1 MQYESTFN
9 AIDNILR
16 NEAGCSTEL
25 DYIEQTSWLLFLK
38 YLDDLEAEREMN
50 AHMAGKDYKRLIT
63 GFMRW
68 SQWAAPKKADGTP
81 DDINCMTGPDLQ
93 QFVDTKLFP
102 ELRKFQTTAS
112 SANTLEYKIGEIFAE
127 LRNKITSGYNLRE
140 IINLVDS
147 LHFQSAQDKH
157 EMTLLYESKIQRMGN
172 AGRNG
177 GEYYTPRP
185 LIRTIVKVVD
195 PKIGETVY
203 DPACGSAGFLCEA
216 FAYMSQKIKSSN
228 DNKILQE
235 KTFFGKEKKPLPY
248 IIATMNM
255 IFHGV
260 QAPNIIR
267 GNTLAENMA
276 QVQEKD
282 RKDVILANP
291 PFGGSERGEV
301 LQNFDLRT
309 SETAY
314 MFMQHFIKMLKAGG
328 RAGIVIKNT
337 FLSNGDA
344 AQLRKVLLE
353 QCNLHTI
360 LDLPSG
366 VFQGAGVKTVVLF
379 FDKGKP
385 TKKIWYYQLNPG
397 RNLGKTNALNE
408 EDLADFLMLQKTK
421 ADSENSWSIDVS
433 KLGNDCDLSVKN
445 PNKVEEVDERSAA
458 EIIGSLRYFNEG
470 AKALLDELRESYQH
484 YQTES
489 MNAMR
494 RKTSWM
500 FKKIGQVCDIINGF
514 AFKSNEYVSEGIRVI
529 RIMNVQKG
537 FVEDK
542 EPKYYPKS
550 TELELRRYLLKEND
564 LLLSLTGNVG
574 RVALLNGRFLP
585 AYLNQRVACLRI
597 KSEKELD
604 KSFLFHY
611 LNSNLFENDCI
622 KSSRGAAQK
631 NMSTVWLAS
640 YLIPV
645 PPLAEQI
652 SIVSHLDSVIS
663 QIERITEN
671 LRIML
676 EECDT
681 LKQAMLREVFE

>member
-1 MQYESTFN
+1 MQYESIFN

-50 AHMAGKDYKRLIT
+50 ALMEGKEYKRIIT
-63 GFMRW
+63 GFLRW
-68 SQWAAPKKADGTP
+68 TQWAAPKKADGTP

-93 QFVDTKLFP
+93 TFVDTKLFP
-102 ELRKFQTTAS
+102 SLRKFQETAA
-112 SANTLEYKIGEIFAE
+112 SASTLEYKIGEIFAE

-140 IINLVDS
+140 IINLIDS
-147 LHFQSAQDKH
+147 LHFQSAEDKH
-157 EMTLLYESKIQRMGN
+157 EMTVLYESKIQRMGN

-195 PKIGETVY
+195 PKIGESVY

-216 FAYMSQKIKSSN
+216 FAYMNEKVKSTKDS
-228 DNKILQE
+228 KILQE
-235 KTFFGKEKKPLPY
+235 STFYGKEKKPLPY

-260 QAPNIIR
+260 AAPNIIR
-267 GNTLAENMA
+267 GNTLAENMS
-276 QVQEKD
+276 QVQERD

-314 MFMQHFIKMLKAGG
+314 MFMQHFIKMMKTGG

-344 AQLRKVLLE
+344 SALRKLLME

-379 FDKGKP
+379 FDKGTP

-408 EDLADFLMLQKTK
+408 GDLKEFVELQKTK
-421 ADSENSWSIDVS
+421 ADSENSWTVDIDS
-433 KLGNDCDLSVKN
+433 LGEDYDLSVKN
-445 PNKVEEVDERSAA
+445 PNNVEEKDERTPIEIA
-458 EIIGSLRYFNEG
+458 ESIF
-470 AKALLDELRESYQH
+470 ALNSESQTLIDELME
-484 YQTES
+484 
-489 MNAMR
+489 MV
-494 RKTSWM
+494 K
-500 FKKIGQVCDIINGF
+500 
-514 AFKSNEYVSEGIRVI
+514 
-529 RIMNVQKG
+529 
-537 FVEDK
+537 
-542 EPKYYPKS
+542 
-550 TELELRRYLLKEND
+550 
-564 LLLSLTGNVG
+564 
-574 RVALLNGRFLP
+574 
-585 AYLNQRVACLRI
+585 
-597 KSEKELD
+597 
-604 KSFLFHY
+604 
-611 LNSNLFENDCI
+611 
-622 KSSRGAAQK
+622 
-631 NMSTVWLAS
+631 
-640 YLIPV
+640 
-645 PPLAEQI
+645 
-652 SIVSHLDSVIS
+652 
-663 QIERITEN
+663 
-671 LRIML
+671 
-676 EECDT
+676 
-681 LKQAMLREVFE
+681 

>member
-50 AHMAGKDYKRLIT
+50 AMMAGKEYKRIIT
-63 GFMRW
+63 GFLRW
-68 SQWAAPKKADGTP
+68 SQWAAPKKEDGTP

-102 ELRKFQTTAS
+102 ALRKFQETAA
-112 SANTLEYKIGEIFAE
+112 SAQSLEYKIGEIFAE

-140 IINLVDS
+140 IINLIDS
-147 LHFQSAQDKH
+147 LHFQSAEDKH
-157 EMTLLYESKIQRMGN
+157 EMTVLYESKIQRMGN

-185 LIRTIVKVVD
+185 LIRTIVKVVN
-195 PKIGETVY
+195 PRIGESVY

-216 FAYMSQKIKSSN
+216 FSYMQAQVKSTK
-228 DNKILQE
+228 DAKTLQE
-235 KTFFGKEKKPLPY
+235 NTFFGKEKKPLPY

-260 QAPNIIR
+260 AAPNIIR
-267 GNTLAENMA
+267 GNTLAENLS
-276 QVQEKD
+276 QIQENQ

-314 MFMQHFIKMLKAGG
+314 MFMQHFIKMMRTGG

-344 AQLRKVLLE
+344 AALRKLLLE
-353 QCNLHTI
+353 QCDLHTV

-379 FDKGKP
+379 FNKGRK
-385 TKKIWYYQLNPG
+385 TDKIWYYQLNPG

-408 EDLADFLMLQKTK
+408 DDLAEFLELQRTK
-421 ADSENSWSIDVS
+421 ADSENSWSIDVKS
-433 KLGNDCDLSVKN
+433 LGADCDLSVKN
-445 PNKVEEVDERSAA
+445 PNKVEEKDERTPR
-458 EIIGSLRYFNEG
+458 EIMESLVALNER
-470 AKALLDELRESYQH
+470 AKDLLDKLME
-484 YQTES
+484 
-489 MNAMR
+489 A
-494 RKTSWM
+494 
-500 FKKIGQVCDIINGF
+500 IG
-514 AFKSNEYVSEGIRVI
+514 
-529 RIMNVQKG
+529 
-537 FVEDK
+537 
-542 EPKYYPKS
+542 
-550 TELELRRYLLKEND
+550 
-564 LLLSLTGNVG
+564 
-574 RVALLNGRFLP
+574 
-585 AYLNQRVACLRI
+585 
-597 KSEKELD
+597 
-604 KSFLFHY
+604 
-611 LNSNLFENDCI
+611 
-622 KSSRGAAQK
+622 
-631 NMSTVWLAS
+631 
-640 YLIPV
+640 
-645 PPLAEQI
+645 
-652 SIVSHLDSVIS
+652 
-663 QIERITEN
+663 
-671 LRIML
+671 
-676 EECDT
+676 
-681 LKQAMLREVFE
+681 

>member
-38 YLDDLEAEREMN
+38 YLDDLEAEREMKAVMEN
-50 AHMAGKDYKRLIT
+50 KEYKRIIT

-68 SQWAAPKKADGTP
+68 SQWAAPKKADGSP

-140 IINLVDS
+140 IINLIDS
-147 LHFQSAQDKH
+147 LHFQSAEDKH
-157 EMTLLYESKIQRMGN
+157 EMTVLYESKIARMGN

-216 FAYMSQKIKSSN
+216 FTYMQQKIKSVN
-228 DNKILQE
+228 DSKILQE

-260 QAPNIIR
+260 AAPNIIR
-267 GNTLAENMA
+267 GNTLAENMS

-344 AQLRKVLLE
+344 AALRKLLLK

-360 LDLPSG
+360 LDLPGG

-379 FDKGKP
+379 FDKGTP

-397 RNLGKTNALNE
+397 RNLGKTNALNDD
-408 EDLADFLMLQKTK
+408 DLADFLKLQKTK
-421 ADSENSWSIDVS
+421 ADSENSWSIDVAT
-433 KLGNDCDLSVKN
+433 LGDDCDLSVKN

-458 EIIGSLRYFNEG
+458 EIVDSLIGLHEEAQN
-470 AKALLDELRESYQH
+470 LLDEI
-484 YQTES
+484 
-489 MNAMR
+489 
-494 RKTSWM
+494 
-500 FKKIGQVCDIINGF
+500 KK
-514 AFKSNEYVSEGIRVI
+514 
-529 RIMNVQKG
+529 M
-537 FVEDK
+537 VE
-542 EPKYYPKS
+542 
-550 TELELRRYLLKEND
+550 
-564 LLLSLTGNVG
+564 
-574 RVALLNGRFLP
+574 
-585 AYLNQRVACLRI
+585 
-597 KSEKELD
+597 
-604 KSFLFHY
+604 
-611 LNSNLFENDCI
+611 
-622 KSSRGAAQK
+622 
-631 NMSTVWLAS
+631 
-640 YLIPV
+640 
-645 PPLAEQI
+645 
-652 SIVSHLDSVIS
+652 
-663 QIERITEN
+663 
-671 LRIML
+671 
-676 EECDT
+676 
-681 LKQAMLREVFE
+681 